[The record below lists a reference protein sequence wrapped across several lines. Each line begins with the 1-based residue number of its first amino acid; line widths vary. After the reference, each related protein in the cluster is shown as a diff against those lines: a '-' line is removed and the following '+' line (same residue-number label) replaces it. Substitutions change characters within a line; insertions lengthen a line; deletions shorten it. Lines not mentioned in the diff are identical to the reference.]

1 MKKTKIIN
9 TNKKR
14 KNSEDIYDEEIQ
26 YDEDIDQ
33 EELDGI
39 LEYTEIILSGE
50 I

>member
-50 I
+50 L